1 MSEPLEDSF
10 GRQHTYLRVSVTDRC
25 NYRCV
30 YCMPAEGLT
39 WVPRQD
45 ILTYEEIARIVRI
58 MAPMGVRKVRI
69 SGGEPTLRA
78 DLITLVE
85 HIANI
90 PGIEDIAMTT
100 NGHTLAKLA
109 PDLAN
114 AGLNRVNVSI
124 DAIDPIIFRRL
135 TRGGNVDRVL
145 EGIEM
150 ARQVGIKP
158 IKLNAVI
165 LQGENEDQIEPLL
178 DYAAKHAEDTEVRF
192 IEYMPFEQRHF
203 KTVRAALLRERM
215 RQRFTLDPLG
225 SSDPSAGPAQRV
237 RLREN
242 GLKVGFISPLSEH
255 FCATCNRLRLIANGH
270 LRTCLA
276 HEDTPSLRDLIR
288 SGISDHHLEQHIR
301 AMVMGKPVGHD
312 CQIED
317 GTLFEG
323 VMTAIGG

>member
-1 MSEPLEDSF
+1 
-10 GRQHTYLRVSVTDRC
+10 
-25 NYRCV
+25 
-30 YCMPAEGLT
+30 MPAEGLT

-158 IKLNAVI
+158 IKLNI
-165 LQGENEDQIEPLL
+165 
-178 DYAAKHAEDTEVRF
+178 F
-192 IEYMPFEQRHF
+192 
-203 KTVRAALLRERM
+203 
-215 RQRFTLDPLG
+215 
-225 SSDPSAGPAQRV
+225 
-237 RLREN
+237 
-242 GLKVGFISPLSEH
+242 
-255 FCATCNRLRLIANGH
+255 
-270 LRTCLA
+270 
-276 HEDTPSLRDLIR
+276 
-288 SGISDHHLEQHIR
+288 
-301 AMVMGKPVGHD
+301 
-312 CQIED
+312 
-317 GTLFEG
+317 
-323 VMTAIGG
+323 